1 MKLFFFL
8 YYIVNEL
15 DVFAYVTTGGKVNL
29 YFPPNPQEQSS
40 SQSISTHSLNINR
53 TITCLEFCSLEDE
66 DELEKKEKQ
75 ILLHRPKTKETKKDK
90 DKNKGARVN
99 IQRKSDVLFI
109 GCETSLMCYDIM
121 GNRTLFDREITEGVL
136 SMTCGRF
143 STFIEPLCLAGGNCN
158 IIGVD
163 INGEDK
169 FWTVLGGNTICM
181 ALGDFNKDDK
191 NELFIGTDDFTI
203 RIYKDEEPILE
214 INENTKIVIISPIED
229 EFFMYGLETGTIGLY
244 KGNVKAWTKKEKGFC
259 TTIEIG
265 DFRNEDTY
273 EALVGM
279 STGKIIFLDAN
290 SGKEILN
297 FYVQNPI
304 SKFFYGD
311 FRLSLSQINEESEK
325 EAKKNEEEDEDEKD
339 QIICFTENGEVYG
352 YCYGE
357 KNYNLVNREYFSKD
371 KKVSQEELNEYE
383 KLIKEKNRLLDEI
396 EDLAVKESNKSKIN
410 APKVGNELPQDL
422 QVNIDLESNDEDKCA
437 DLIIEAPEGVVIKM
451 VIIVSEQIYQ
461 GETFVKYPKDETNK
475 AIVQIK
481 NKKDRNINLH
491 IKVLVGI
498 NSFLDDYQV
507 LEFNKIIPKY
517 CFYILLREE
526 NEYTSKIEQ
535 GINIEY
541 NDRIDRI
548 IILLESLFNIPKSD
562 LETFKKNEKS
572 YTIRFRSLRTDKI
585 LEISVKGKKLSILTD
600 EIELCGN
607 LVQDLSNYLNEEN
620 LNPNISYPL
629 YAKSYEEIFNRI
641 EILDYERN
649 HFNINMSDIITNIK
663 DLFVKAE
670 DNRLI
675 DNIRG
680 FRDYFRKIDV
690 QNAQLLDEFEK
701 RSDKY
706 QQLLSDLKNVNEM
719 IQLGSNLKC
728 GSFKKEMVAACR
740 KCIKNKAYQLLMKII
755 ATGDTR

>member
-1 MKLFFFL
+1 M
-8 YYIVNEL
+8 
-15 DVFAYVTTGGKVNL
+15 
-29 YFPPNPQEQSS
+29 
-40 SQSISTHSLNINR
+40 QSISTHTLNINR
-53 TITCLEFCSLEDE
+53 AITCLEFLSLEDE
-66 DELEKKEKQ
+66 EELEKKEKQ
-75 ILLHRPKTKETKKDK
+75 ILLHKPKTNALKKDK
-90 DKNKGARVN
+90 DKNKYEKSN

-109 GCETSLMCYDIM
+109 GCETSLMCYEIM
-121 GNRTLFDREITEGVL
+121 GNRTLFDREIAEGVL
-136 SMTCGRF
+136 SMTCGKF
-143 STFIEPLCLAGGNCN
+143 SSFIEPLCLAGGNCN

-191 NELFIGTDDFTI
+191 DELFIGTDDFTI

-214 INENTKIVIISPIED
+214 INENTKIVIISPVE
-229 EFFMYGLETGTIGLY
+229 EEYFMYGLETGTIGLY
-244 KGNVKAWTKKEKGFC
+244 KGNVKAWTKKEKGLC

-265 DFRNEDTY
+265 DFRDEDTY

-279 STGKIIFLDAN
+279 STGKIIFLDVN
-290 SGKEILN
+290 TGKEILN
-297 FYVQNPI
+297 FYLQNPV

-311 FRLSLSQINEESEK
+311 FRLSLRQMNEENKNES
-325 EAKKNEEEDEDEKD
+325 KKIEEEDEGEKN
-339 QIICFTENGEVYG
+339 QIICFSQNGEVFG

-357 KNYNLVNREYFSKD
+357 KNYTPVDREYFSKD

-383 KLIKEKNRLLDEI
+383 RLIKEKNRLLDEI

-410 APKVGNELPQDL
+410 APKVGNDLPQDL
-422 QVNIDLESNDEDKCA
+422 QINIDLESNDENKCA
-437 DLIIEAPEGVVIKM
+437 DLIIEAPEGIVIKM

-461 GETFVKYPKDETNK
+461 GETFVKYPKNETNK

-491 IKVLVGI
+491 IKVLVGV

-526 NEYTSKIEQ
+526 NEYKSKLDQ
-535 GINIEY
+535 GISIEY

-562 LETFKKNEKS
+562 LETFKKNEKI
-572 YTIRFRSLRTDKI
+572 YKIRFRSLRTDKI
-585 LEISVKGKKLSILTD
+585 LEIGIKGQKLSILTD

-607 LVQDLSNYLNEEN
+607 LVQDLANYLNEQN
-620 LNPNISYPL
+620 LNTNINYPL

-641 EILDYERN
+641 EVLDNERN
-649 HFNINMSDIITNIK
+649 HFNINMSDIISNIK

-680 FRDYFRKIDV
+680 FMEYIRKIDV
-690 QNAQLLDEFEK
+690 QNSQLLDEFEK

-706 QQLLSDLKNVNEM
+706 YQLLSDLKSVNEM

-728 GSFKKEMVAACR
+728 GSFKKEMIAECR
-740 KCIKNKAYQLLMKII
+740 KSIKNKDYKLLMKII
-755 ATGDTR
+755 STGESH